1 MKLKTALTSGFCA
14 PDVCGG
20 GPTGFVANPG
30 GQAMPEQANLGMALK
45 HAPFSFV
52 QIYY

>member
-1 MKLKTALTSGFCA
+1 MKVKTALSSGFCA
-14 PDVCGG
+14 PDECGG
-20 GPTGFVANPG
+20 GPSQYTANPG

-45 HAPFSFV
+45 HASFSLV